1 MTGPAGITE
10 LPTVSV
16 VVLNFNGRDYLPA
29 CLHALAD
36 TDYPDEKLE
45 IMVVDND
52 SSDGSAET
60 VELDFPDVRLLR
72 SGGNVGFAAG
82 NNAGIRA
89 AKGEFVALVN
99 PDTEVEPGW
108 LRPLVET
115 MGAGTDIAAVCP
127 KLLLYEDRLGIWLKS
142 DSFVPAEVGP
152 GSDDRT
158 LGMRVY
164 AAQAR
169 TAGGDDLAVEFRGG
183 FGGIEI
189 DEMGREFRWTMGV
202 GELGIAAGDG
212 SFVLSV
218 EVSAPRPD
226 GNPVSFVIGIGDE
239 TLDSGVAGAEP
250 ACEGVTL
257 PGSSWERAGP
267 VVQNAGSELL
277 PDGSS
282 RDRGTLIRGGSP
294 YADRDGDK
302 YDRAVDVFSLC
313 GAGVLLRRA
322 PLLELGG
329 FDEKIF
335 MYYEDTDV
343 AYRLRRRGW
352 RVRYEPRSV
361 IRHHH
366 AALAG
371 EWSPFFLEQVTRN
384 RIYVLLKHRSWGM
397 AGRAWLALLRDTGG
411 AGGAALRQLVKAPR
425 HSGPALKQFWPRV
438 KALAWLVR
446 MGPAVLALRRRENRA
461 APLREAD
468 LAEWVVEA

>member
-1 MTGPAGITE
+1 MTGSAGITE
-10 LPTVSV
+10 LPAVSV

-29 CLHALAD
+29 CLRALAQ
-36 TDYPDEKLE
+36 TDYPEEK
-45 IMVVDND
+45 MDVTVVDNS
-52 SSDGSAET
+52 SSDGSAEV
-60 VELDFPDVRLLR
+60 VERDFPAVLLLR
-72 SGGNVGFAAG
+72 SRGNVGFAAG

-89 AKGEFVALVN
+89 AGGEFVALVN
-99 PDTEVEPGW
+99 PDTEVEQGW

-115 MGAGTDIAAVCP
+115 LEAGADIAAVCP
-127 KLLLYEDRLGIWLKS
+127 KLLLHEDRLAVWLES
-142 DSFVPAEVGP
+142 GTFVPREAGLGE
-152 GSDDRT
+152 DDRT
-158 LGMRVY
+158 LGLRVY
-164 AAQAR
+164 ATQAR
-169 TAGGDDLAVEFRGG
+169 TAGGEDLPVEFRSG

-189 DEMGREFRWTMGV
+189 DEDGREFRWTTGS
-202 GELGIAAGDG
+202 GELGIVGG
-212 SFVLSV
+212 GELILTV

-226 GNPVSFVIGIGDE
+226 GTPVRFEIGSGDE
-239 TLDSGVAGAEP
+239 KLHEGPAGADRTRAE
-250 ACEGVTL
+250 VTL
-257 PGSSWERAGP
+257 PVAAWERAGP

-282 RDRGTLIRGGSP
+282 RDRGTLVTGGSP
-294 YADRDGDK
+294 YADWDGEP

-335 MYYEDTDV
+335 MYYEDTDL

-352 RVRYEPRSV
+352 RVRFEPRSV

-384 RIYVLLKHRSWGM
+384 RLYVLLKHRSWDV
-397 AGRAWLALLRDTGG
+397 AGRALLGLLRDTGG
-411 AGGAALRQLVKAPR
+411 VGLRALRGFVQAPR
-425 HSGPALKQFWPRV
+425 RSGPAMTQFWPRV
-438 KALAWLVR
+438 KALGWLAR
-446 MGPAVLALRRRENRA
+446 MTPAVLAARQRENWA

-468 LAEWVVEA
+468 LDEWVVGW